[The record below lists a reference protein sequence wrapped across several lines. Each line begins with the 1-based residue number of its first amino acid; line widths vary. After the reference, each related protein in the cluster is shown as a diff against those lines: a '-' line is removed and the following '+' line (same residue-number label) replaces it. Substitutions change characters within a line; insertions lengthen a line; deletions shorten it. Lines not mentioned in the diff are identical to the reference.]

1 MRILVLSPGYP
12 LDGELYGHAVAEQI
26 AVLAHQHQLQVQSL
40 SSRPGLGSGWGRQPS
55 GHSRGVPVFGPPPGG
70 RAARLAGIWA
80 RHRASDL
87 DLVWGLWLD
96 RSGEA
101 ARLLAAALH
110 VPWVGSVMGGEL
122 ADMPSL
128 RYGGARTPWARRR
141 LQASLKSAAA
151 VTVGSEW
158 LADRA
163 QTLCP
168 GPRPWV
174 TPFGVRADQVRAPAT
189 PWRPDQPLKLA
200 TVTSSTPVK
209 GAGRVFGALA
219 QLRSEGVQAKLTV
232 YTLDGPEGRAQL
244 QGQAQAHGVQGSVTF
259 SPPLQ
264 EPELAHALADAQVL
278 VCGSAHES
286 QGLAMIEA
294 ALAGLWVVGPGVG
307 VMTHLQALGVAY
319 QTKDARPTTLAQ
331 AVLRQ
336 AVLRPAP
343 AQMVA
348 EAYSRSACAARFD
361 AVFQRVGRRA

>member
-1 MRILVLSPGYP
+1 VRILVLSPGYP

-26 AVLAHQHQLQVQSL
+26 AVLAEQHELQVQSL

-55 GHSRGVPVFGPPPGG
+55 GFSRGVPVFGPPPGG

-80 RHRASDL
+80 RHRARGF

-101 ARLLAAALH
+101 ARLLAAALNI
-110 VPWVGSVMGGEL
+110 PWVGSVMGGEL

-128 RYGGARTPWARRR
+128 RYGGARSPWARRR
-141 LQASLKSAAA
+141 LQASLRSAAA

-163 QTLCP
+163 EALCP
-168 GPRPWV
+168 AARPWV
-174 TPFGVRADQVRAPAT
+174 TPFGVRADHVRAPAM
-189 PWRPDQPLKLA
+189 PWRPGQPLKLA

-219 QLRSEGVQAKLTV
+219 QICREGVQANLTV
-232 YTLDGPEGRAQL
+232 YTLDAAGGRAQL
-244 QGQAQAHGVQGSVTF
+244 REQAQAHGVGSFVTF
-259 SPPLQ
+259 SPPLA
-264 EPELAHALADAQVL
+264 EPELATALADASVL

-294 ALAGLWVVGPGVG
+294 ALAGLWVVGPEVG
-307 VMTHLQALGVAY
+307 VMADLQALGVAQ
-319 QTKDARPTTLAQ
+319 QTEDARPTTLAQ
-331 AVLRQ
+331 AILQQ
-336 AVLRPAP
+336 AVLRPGQ
-343 AQMVA
+343 AQGVA
-348 EAYSRSACAARFD
+348 EAYNRSACAARFD
-361 AVFQRVGRRA
+361 AVFRKVGRRA